1 MNYGIESP
9 LVNAVWYVTE
19 RMHSSIQ
26 VAQYLKCII
35 ILPETWRLIRDSFLS
50 ALVQELKPVGVLVF
64 SMQSLLDGES
74 QFW

>member
-19 RMHSSIQ
+19 RMRSSIQ
-26 VAQYLKCII
+26 VAQYLKLI
-35 ILPETWRLIRDSFLS
+35 ILPETWRLIGDCFLS
-50 ALVQELKPVGVLVF
+50 ALVQEPKPVGVLVF